1 MLNPLRGSHV
11 NLFLYLRFHR
21 RLFKLIPF
29 HGIAFIKPL
38 KGFNLN
44 NRGCQPTESDTI
56 EVTTLKGLNYFI
68 INVNQIY
75 TAFINLVHPVIIL
88 KGLYPILY

>member
-11 NLFLYLRFHR
+11 NLFLNLRFYR

-29 HGIAFIKPL
+29 HGIGFIKTL
-38 KGFNLN
+38 KGFNLY

-56 EVTTLKGLNYFI
+56 EVTTLKGLNDFI
-68 INVNQIY
+68 NNLNQI
-75 TAFINLVHPVIIL
+75 
-88 KGLYPILY
+88 